1 MNFPLTCLHTL
12 SNVRPSPTK
21 PPSRIDG
28 SRGREISLTLLRD
41 LLATGYSCVR
51 KPVRRVL
58 VLGVTTTLVNL
69 TIHYSYRRLESL
81 ASLQGSS
88 PGKAAGGGTRLTV
101 RRQAI
106 YIYIYRPPPM
116 RHQSTPRQPL
126 HGVRKPCCIRTRA
139 CPIRIQYW

>member
-1 MNFPLTCLHTL
+1 M

-51 KPVRRVL
+51 KPVRRLL

-69 TIHYSYRRLESL
+69 TIHYSYRRLESTGQLVLSPL
-81 ASLQGSS
+81 ARR
-88 PGKAAGGGTRLTV
+88 PGGFEARNLMYDRA
-101 RRQAI
+101 
-106 YIYIYRPPPM
+106 PPPA
-116 RHQSTPRQPL
+116 RRPG
-126 HGVRKPCCIRTRA
+126 GVGA
-139 CPIRIQYW
+139 